1 MRKYYVKRNWIE
13 SMIELIGDVIE
24 LTGIRDG
31 WDKNHVTHLREHTV
45 ARLKEIFL
53 EEVEEEKEEE

>member
-1 MRKYYVKRNWIE
+1 MRKYHIKKNRVE

-24 LTGIRDG
+24 LTAIRD
-31 WDKNHVTHLREHTV
+31 DLSIIQATQLRGDVV

-53 EEVEEEKEEE
+53 EEVEEEE